1 MSDRETSGAID
12 DTAAQ
17 WAARVDRGPLSN
29 EEQSALD
36 AWLDADPR
44 RLGAYARA
52 RAIDLHLDQA
62 RTFGADLAQFQDQ
75 KAPTPSR
82 RGLLGVGIG
91 VSAAAGVGVG
101 AVLLHDKLGPPA
113 DYRTRKG
120 EIRVVPLADGSD
132 LTLNTAS
139 EVMVRYSDAQRD
151 IRLIDGEALFNVAK
165 NAERPFVVQ
174 IDDLRVRA
182 VGTSF
187 TVGRRADGSLRV
199 LVREG
204 VVEVT
209 RAGGDQAPVRLV
221 ANTRLIASTGAPP
234 RAAVVPA
241 AEVTRDL
248 AWREGMIAFENTSL
262 AEAAAEFARFSDT
275 RIVIDDPEVSVRT
288 VSGLFSANNPVGFA
302 NAVALSLDLT
312 IETQA
317 QQVRLGPPSPPP
329 QTS

>member
-17 WAARVDRGPLSN
+17 WAARVDRGPLST

-52 RAIDLHLDQA
+52 RAIDLQLDQA

-75 KAPTPSR
+75 EKPSPSR
-82 RGLLGVGIG
+82 RGLIGIG
-91 VSAAAGVGVG
+91 ATAAATVGAA
-101 AVLLHDKLGPPA
+101 AVLLRDKLGPLT

-120 EIRVVPLADGSD
+120 EIRVIPLADGSD

-139 EVMVRYSDAQRD
+139 EVTVRYSDSRRD
-151 IRLIDGEALFNVAK
+151 IRLVNGEALFNVAK
-165 NAERPFVVQ
+165 NPERPFVVQ
-174 IDDLRVRA
+174 IDDMQVRA

-199 LVREG
+199 MVREG

-209 RAGGDQAPVRLV
+209 RAGADHAPVRLV
-221 ANTRLIASTGAPP
+221 ANTKLIASAGAPP
-234 RAAVVPA
+234 KAAAIPP

-262 AEAAAEFARFSDT
+262 ADAAAEFARFSDT
-275 RIVIDDPEVSVRT
+275 RIVIDDPEVSIRT

-302 NAVALSLDLT
+302 SAVALSLDLA
-312 IETQA
+312 IA
-317 QQVRLGPPSPPP
+317 ADARQVRLGPQPPSH
-329 QTS
+329 QNS

>member
-12 DTAAQ
+12 DTAAL

-29 EEQSALD
+29 DEQSALD

-52 RAIDLHLDQA
+52 RAIDLRLDQA
-62 RTFGADLAQFQDQ
+62 RVFGADLAEFQEQ
-75 KAPTPSR
+75 EKAGPSR
-82 RGLLGVGIG
+82 RGLIGVGAT
-91 VSAAAGVGVG
+91 AAAGVGVA
-101 AVLLHDKLGPPA
+101 AVLLRDKLGPLT

-139 EVMVRYSDAQRD
+139 EVTVRYSQAQRD
-151 IRLIDGEALFNVAK
+151 IRLINGEALFNVAK
-165 NAERPFVVQ
+165 NPERPFVVQ
-174 IDDLRVRA
+174 IDDMLVRA
-182 VGTSF
+182 IGTSF
-187 TVGRRADGSLRV
+187 TVGRRDDGSLRV

-204 VVEVT
+204 VVEVSRT
-209 RAGGDQAPVRLV
+209 GGEHAPVRLV
-221 ANTRLIASTGAPP
+221 ANTRLIAAAGVPP
-234 RAAVVPA
+234 RAAAIPP

-248 AWREGMIAFENTSL
+248 AWREGMIAFEDTSL

-275 RIVIDDPEVSVRT
+275 RIVIEDPEVSSRT
-288 VSGLFSANNPVGFA
+288 VSGLFSANNPIGFA

-312 IETQA
+312 ITADARE
-317 QQVRLGPPSPPP
+317 VRLGQAAPPH

>member
-17 WAARVDRGPLSN
+17 WAAKVDRGPLSDQ
-29 EEQSALD
+29 EQSALD

-52 RAIDLHLDQA
+52 RAIDLQLDQA
-62 RTFGADLAQFQDQ
+62 RTFGADLAQFKDHEGP
-75 KAPTPSR
+75 APSR
-82 RGLLGVGIG
+82 RGLIGLG

-101 AVLLHDKLGPPA
+101 AVLLRDKLKPPA
-113 DYRTRKG
+113 DYRTQKG

-139 EVMVRYSDAQRD
+139 EVTVRYSDAQRD
-151 IRLIDGEALFNVAK
+151 ITLLNGEALFNVAT
-165 NAERPFVVQ
+165 NPERPFVVQ
-174 IDDLRVRA
+174 VDDMRVRA

-187 TVGRRADGSLRV
+187 TVGRRDDGSLRV

-209 RAGGDQAPVRLV
+209 RTQENHPPVRLV
-221 ANTRLIASTGAPP
+221 ANTKLIANAGAALQA
-234 RAAVVPA
+234 AAVPP

-275 RIVIDDPEVSVRT
+275 RIVIEDPEVSTRK

-302 NAVALSLDLT
+302 NAVALSLDLAIAT
-312 IETQA
+312 DA
-317 QQVRLGPPSPPP
+317 RQVRLGPPLAAS
-329 QTS
+329 QSS